1 MLKGEDFSYPPVK
14 HSCYNK
20 FIKNCH
26 ILSLY
31 PEPVTLGHF
40 LNNSYFVVSYLDSEK
55 KLYRIQAGLLLSSV
69 DFKVCPWKSSN
80 T

>member
-40 LNNSYFVVSYLDSEK
+40 LNNSYFVVSYL
-55 KLYRIQAGLLLSSV
+55 V